1 MDAAKGIKCL
11 NLCLKFWH
19 NIGYVV
25 VDQFLIICLS
35 DNITAMW
42 TSGRKCNFL
51 NKVIYFH
58 VLKYFQIFNKGCDS
72 AELQPVNVNGWFWA
86 DGNKRIP
93 PTTVPSKLTF
103 WSGTGETGQRQPD
116 NYQGKKEGGL
126 ENVRVSS

>member
-1 MDAAKGIKCL
+1 
-11 NLCLKFWH
+11 
-19 NIGYVV
+19 
-25 VDQFLIICLS
+25 
-35 DNITAMW
+35 MW

-51 NKVIYFH
+51 
-58 VLKYFQIFNKGCDS
+58 NKGCDS

-93 PTTVPSKLTF
+93 STTVPSKLTF

-126 ENVRVSS
+126 ENVRVRSYDITFSLEDSLES